1 MEKVQDESQVENTLA
16 DGDKLK
22 ITIVKRHSGEMSIQ
36 VEADEENSSSYYE
49 AVGLIEVA
57 KSDLINQQNQESEA
71 DRLSQTVEV
80 AITEDDF
87 KLDKTGRLE
96 KSGKKVGDIIEMP
109 LGVAQ
114 LRGQAIQQM
123 KLQEETEA
131 K

>member
-1 MEKVQDESQVENTLA
+1 MEKVQDESQVESTLA

-22 ITIVKRHSGEMSIQ
+22 ITIVKKHSGEMSIQ
-36 VEADEENSSSYYE
+36 VETDEEGSSSYYE
-49 AVGLIEVA
+49 VVGLIEVA
-57 KSDLINQQNQESEA
+57 KSDLIRQQNQESEA

-96 KSGKKVGDIIEMP
+96 RSGKKVGDIIEMP

-123 KLQEETEA
+123 KLQEEAEA
-131 K
+131 E